1 MAEGAPGQT
10 RRVLLGAAVYFGI
23 VFGVGFVLGAVRVPF
38 VVPRLGER
46 LAELLEMPFMFVA
59 IYLAAGHVVR
69 RLGGAATASALGRVG
84 ILALVLLVSAELLL
98 AVALAGRDLIDY
110 VAGRDP
116 VSGSVYL
123 AMLGLFAAMPW
134 LRRESARSAVRPRA

>member
-10 RRVLLGAAVYFGI
+10 GRVMLGAAVYFGI

-69 RLGGAATASALGRVG
+69 RLGGAATASALRRVG

-98 AVALAGRDLIDY
+98 AVALAGRGLTDY

-134 LRRESARSAVRPRA
+134 LRRASARAAVRPRA